1 MLSSQVSFHCPFV
14 GFVFKQGGLIF
25 FALEIGTRASEHWRR
40 LDKLVESGV
49 ARDPEIVPITTD
61 EEMKSFLGRES
72 AYRRDVLPVEARRI
86 RVAEEAR
93 A

>member
-1 MLSSQVSFHCPFV
+1 MLSNQVSFDCPFV
-14 GFVFKQGGLIF
+14 GFVFKQGGLVF
-25 FALEIGTRASEHWRR
+25 FALEIGMRAGERWRK
-40 LDKLVESGV
+40 LDELAESGEV
-49 ARDPEIVPITTD
+49 HDLEIVPITSD
-61 EEMKSFLGRES
+61 EEMKKFLGRES